1 MQKKNGYFLNFLPM
15 LKRKKPL
22 SREAA
27 QLRMA
32 SLCAASEQCTFDI
45 RKKLLKMVERQDVEP
60 IIEFLIENKFI
71 DDARFAG
78 SFARDKMKFS
88 GWGTRKIRLGLMAR
102 QIPSDIIS
110 QAIDSLDKKEYA
122 RTCLSCAR
130 NKAKSIDIED
140 YDDRQKLFR
149 FLISRGFES
158 SLISKVTAHLKAEKE
173 Q

>member
-1 MQKKNGYFLNFLPM
+1 M

-32 SLCAASEQCTFDI
+32 SLCAASEQCSFDI
-45 RKKLLKMVERQDVEP
+45 RKKLLKIVARQDIEP
-60 IIEFLIENKFI
+60 IIEFLVENKFI

-88 GWGTRKIRLGLMAR
+88 GWGNRKIRLGLMAR

-110 QAIDSLDKKEYA
+110 QAIGSLDRKEYA
-122 RTCLSCAR
+122 RTCLDCAR
-130 NKAKSIDIED
+130 NKAKYIDIED
-140 YDDRQKLFR
+140 YDERQKLFR
-149 FLISRGFES
+149 FLMSRGFES
-158 SLISKVTAHLKAEKE
+158 SLISKVIVRLKTETE